1 MFTKNCEICNVADD
15 STISSGGMELSSI
28 LESLRQDMKIILK
41 WFRIDSLKANPRKFQ
56 FMILEKI
63 QCNKAEIK
71 INSIVINKSDTVQ
84 SLGLTTDN
92 KLTVNEH
99 TNNLYCNP
107 SYKLYVLR
115 RMRKCLTQYQEKL
128 LYNAFINSQFNYAP
142 II

>member
-15 STISSGGMELSSI
+15 STLSSGGMELSSI

-56 FMILEKI
+56 FMILEKR

>member
-15 STISSGGMELSSI
+15 STLSSGGMELSSI

-56 FMILEKI
+56 FMILEKR

-115 RMRKCLTQYQEKL
+115 RMRKCLTQYQGKL